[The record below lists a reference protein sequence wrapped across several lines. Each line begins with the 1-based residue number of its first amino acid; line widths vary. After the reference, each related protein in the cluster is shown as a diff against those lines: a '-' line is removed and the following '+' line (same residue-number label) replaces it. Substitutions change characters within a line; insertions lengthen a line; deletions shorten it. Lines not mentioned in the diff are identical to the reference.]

1 MKSFFIKATALILAM
16 VLGFS
21 SAEFAS
27 SKVRAD
33 EIATTEEK
41 ISGEEFL
48 KEVIGEYVP
57 LFEGAT
63 FESKYDHYWHDYSS
77 AVAGESMADM
87 CVGMMKTAIGASAY
101 GENAGEEFFC
111 GFTANVERIT
121 FAGDNGTD
129 ITFTLKNGK
138 TVKHTYSFV
147 KDATA
152 SGVVEGMEWGVDG
165 YLYKSNDG
173 NKDEF
178 TYIFMCPDTP
188 ATTYHL
194 EFRYGDSEENVLKL
208 TDGKY
213 KNWLAAGVSA
223 SALEDPNETLLQQ
236 VIALFVIENLSA
248 MTGEECNA
256 QRASISGFWDMDTTA
271 FKDYPGYENASMY
284 IYLANTGTGK
294 SYVDMT
300 GSGSYLLASEYPF
313 YSYGVKDT
321 AGKENGVYIVMSDDE
336 GVKTATYDVTE
347 KDGKKVLTFYSSE
360 GILTYYECEAVIATP
375 EIKKAKVK
383 NSKKL
388 SLSWTKVENADGY
401 EVIYSTSK
409 KFKKAKTVSVESKA
423 TVKIKKLKKKNYYV
437 KVRAYIVDANGNK
450 VYGDYSKVTV
460 INNI

>member
-1 MKSFFIKATALILAM
+1 MRSLFIKATAILLAM
-16 VLGFS
+16 VLGFG
-21 SAEFAS
+21 SADFAT

-33 EIATTEEK
+33 EIAAIETK

-63 FESKYDHYWHDYSS
+63 FEEKYDHYWHDYSA
-77 AVAGESMADM
+77 AVAGESVADM
-87 CVGMMKTAIGASAY
+87 CVSMMKTAIGASVY

-111 GFTANVERIT
+111 GFTADVERIA
-121 FAGDNGTD
+121 FGGDNGTD

-152 SGVVEGMEWGVDG
+152 SGIVEGMDWGVDG

-208 TDGKY
+208 TEGKY
-213 KNWLAAGVSA
+213 KNWLAAGLSA
-223 SALEDPNETLLQQ
+223 AAFEDPNETLLQQ
-236 VIALFVIENLSA
+236 VIGLFVIENLSA

-284 IYLANTGTGK
+284 INLANAGTGK

-300 GSGSYLLASEYPF
+300 GSGSYLLVSEYPF

-321 AGKENGVYIVMSDDE
+321 SGKETGVYIVMSDDE

-360 GILTYYECEAVIATP
+360 GILTYYERDAAAPGTASITKAV
-375 EIKKAKVK
+375 KKG
-383 NSKKL
+383 KKL
-388 SLSWTKVENADGY
+388 TLTWNAVDDADGY
-401 EVIYSTSK
+401 EILVSSSK
-409 KFKKAKTVSVESKA
+409 KFKKAKTVIVEGK
-423 TVKIKKLKKKNYYV
+423 TKTKVKKLKKDTYYV
-437 KVRAYIVDANGNK
+437 KMRAYTVDAAGNK
-450 VYGDYSKVTV
+450 VYGEYSDVKVVKTK
-460 INNI
+460 